1 MTDLKY
7 NPEISKRFRGF
18 LPIVIDVE
26 TGGFNPKKDAL
37 LEIAAVSVAI
47 DDEGILHPF
56 ETAHAHIEPFKGANL
71 DSAALEFNKIDPFHP
86 FRFAVEE
93 SEGLQRIFK
102 MIRKAVSNSN
112 CTRAIMVAH
121 NPIFDLSFVNEAV
134 KRNHIKRNPLHPFTS
149 FDTATLGGLV
159 YGQTVLAK
167 IAQAAKIEFNA
178 DEAHSALYDTQKT
191 AEIFCKIVNQW
202 KIL

>member
-1 MTDLKY
+1 
-7 NPEISKRFRGF
+7 
-18 LPIVIDVE
+18 
-26 TGGFNPKKDAL
+26 
-37 LEIAAVSVAI
+37 
-47 DDEGILHPF
+47 
-56 ETAHAHIEPFKGANL
+56 
-71 DSAALEFNKIDPFHP
+71 
-86 FRFAVEE
+86 
-93 SEGLQRIFK
+93 